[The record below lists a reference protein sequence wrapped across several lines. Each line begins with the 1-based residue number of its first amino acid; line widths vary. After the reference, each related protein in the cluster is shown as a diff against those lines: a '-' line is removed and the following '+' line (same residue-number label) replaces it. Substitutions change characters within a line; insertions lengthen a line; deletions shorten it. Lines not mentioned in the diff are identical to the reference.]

1 MAIETVDMWQNTSI
15 IPDENLAHR
24 MGLIPILADATMFEH
39 KIKGGENTTT
49 NSIRFRLHAE
59 CTKKADGLAPLNNT
73 QDEDAL
79 YNNANVY
86 SGDLEWVPLDGQE
99 EMFENAP
106 RPLLDDILI
115 AKMRP
120 GQEIEMEVVCEKGE
134 GKTHAKWSP
143 VCTAF
148 YRLMPDIR
156 IIGEDIT
163 GEDAE
168 ELKAL
173 CPMGVFD
180 IEDMGKAVVADARKC
195 TTCRECVRHEKFE
208 NRVDVGKLKDHF
220 EFHVESVGM
229 YAPEKLV
236 FEALKILKAKAVHWL
251 EVIEA
256 EESH

>member
-1 MAIETVDMWQNTSI
+1 
-15 IPDENLAHR
+15 
-24 MGLIPILADATMFEH
+24 MF
-39 KIKGGENTTT
+39 
-49 NSIRFRLHAE
+49 A
-59 CTKKADGLAPLNNT
+59 A
-73 QDEDAL
+73 
-79 YNNANVY
+79 
-86 SGDLEWVPLDGQE
+86 
-99 EMFENAP
+99 NAP

-156 IIGEDIT
+156 IIGDDIT

-168 ELKAL
+168 ELKAV

-180 IEDMGKAVVADARKC
+180 IEDIGSGKKAFVGDMRKC
-195 TTCRECVRHEKFE
+195 TTCRECVRHEKFAE
-208 NRVDVGKLKDHF
+208 KIDVGKLKDHF

-236 FEALKILKAKAVHWL
+236 FEALKILKSKAVHWL